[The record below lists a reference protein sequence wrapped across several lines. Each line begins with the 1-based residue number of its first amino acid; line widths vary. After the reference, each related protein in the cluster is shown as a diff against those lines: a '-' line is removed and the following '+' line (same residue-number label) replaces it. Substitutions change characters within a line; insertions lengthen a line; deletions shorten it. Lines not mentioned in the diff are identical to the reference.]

1 MEQKTLAG
9 YERNTFKKGPAG
21 RLRKEGKI
29 PAVIYG
35 HKKPVHISV
44 DAKEFD
50 TKFHTISE
58 NTLISIAVDD
68 KEYEVLVKDFQ
79 ENMILGRLTHIDF
92 FEVERGKTLK
102 TRVPVYLTGTS
113 IGVKEGGLLDQRL
126 HEIDIECLPKDIP
139 EKIELDISKLEIGDS
154 IHVSDL
160 DLIEAVKILN
170 FLEQV
175 VVSVTTI
182 KIEVEPEPEEEEI
195 EEGEE
200 GEEEAEL
207 TEEEA
212 AAAAEEE

>member
-9 YERNTFKKGPAG
+9 YERNMFKKGPAG

-29 PAVIYG
+29 PSVIYG
-35 HKKPVHISV
+35 HNKPVHISV

-58 NTLISIAVDD
+58 NTLITINVED

-79 ENMILGRLTHIDF
+79 ENMMLGQLTHIDF

-102 TRVPVYLTGTS
+102 TRIPVYLTGTS
-113 IGVKEGGLLDQRL
+113 IGVKEGGLLEHRL

-139 EKIELDISKLEIGDS
+139 EKIEIDITELQVGDS
-154 IHVSDL
+154 VHVSDL
-160 DLIEAVKILN
+160 EVIEAVKILN

-175 VVSVTTI
+175 VVSVTTV
-182 KIEVEPEPEEEEI
+182 KAEVEPEIEEEEI
-195 EEGEE
+195 E
-200 GEEEAEL
+200 GEEEAES
-207 TEEEA
+207 TEEETT
-212 AAAAEEE
+212 EE

>member
-1 MEQKTLAG
+1 KTLAG
-9 YERNTFKKGPAG
+9 YERNMFKKGPAG

-29 PAVIYG
+29 PSVIYG
-35 HKKPVHISV
+35 HNKPVHISV

-58 NTLISIAVDD
+58 NTLITINVED

-79 ENMILGRLTHIDF
+79 ENMMLGQLTHIDF

-102 TRVPVYLTGTS
+102 TRIPVYLTGTS
-113 IGVKEGGLLDQRL
+113 IGVKEGGLLEHRL

-139 EKIELDISKLEIGDS
+139 EKIEIDITELLVGES

-160 DLIEAVKILN
+160 TVIEAVKILN

-175 VVSVTTI
+175 VVSVTTV
-182 KIEVEPEPEEEEI
+182 KAEVEPEIEEEEI
-195 EEGEE
+195 E
-200 GEEEAEL
+200 GEEEAES
-207 TEEEA
+207 TEEETT
-212 AAAAEEE
+212 EE

>member
-9 YERNTFKKGPAG
+9 YERNMFKKGPAG

-29 PAVIYG
+29 PSVIYG
-35 HKKPVHISV
+35 HNKPVHISV

-58 NTLISIAVDD
+58 NTLITINVED

-79 ENMILGRLTHIDF
+79 ENMMLGQLTHIDF

-102 TRVPVYLTGTS
+102 TRIPVYLTGTS
-113 IGVKEGGLLDQRL
+113 IGVKEGGLLEHRL

-139 EKIELDISKLEIGDS
+139 EKIEIDITELQVGDS
-154 IHVSDL
+154 VHVSDL
-160 DLIEAVKILN
+160 EVIEAVKILN

-175 VVSVTTI
+175 VVSVTTV
-182 KIEVEPEPEEEEI
+182 KAEVEPEIEEEEI
-195 EEGEE
+195 E
-200 GEEEAEL
+200 GEEEAESIEEET
-207 TEEEA
+207 TEE
-212 AAAAEEE
+212 